1 MACCQGYPFIA
12 GGEHVFDV
20 DTARISYGSG
30 ALTELGMNARRLGMR
45 RIALF
50 TDHTVAALP
59 LFSRA
64 TSALAAAGCEV
75 AVYARTRIEPT
86 NASWAD
92 AIAFARD
99 VRADGYVSIG
109 GGSTIDT
116 CKAANLYTTYPAEFL
131 AYVNAPVGEGRPVP
145 GPLRPHIACP
155 TTAGTGSECTGIAIF
170 DHLPIEAKTGIAS
183 RLLRPA
189 LALIDPDW
197 TATLPPMVVACAG
210 FDVLAHA
217 LESYTARPY
226 TRRAAAPLGARP
238 MSQGANPFSDLAC
251 VEALKILGRYL
262 VRAVGDPDDGEARE
276 RMMFAAT
283 LAGIGFGNAG
293 VHVPHAMAY
302 AVAGLVRDFRPRDYP
317 DDAPIVPHGM
327 SVILSAPAALRF
339 TAGAD
344 PGRHREAAA
353 HLGARV
359 EGVADADAGA
369 VLAAHITMLMRQTG
383 MPEDLAAVG
392 YGLADVEALTT
403 GTLLQQRLLDNA
415 PRPVDRDVLRELF
428 ATALGA
434 RADEDVAAR
443 VAGVA
448 VRR

>member
-64 TSALAAAGCEV
+64 TAALAAAGCDV
-75 AVYARTRIEPT
+75 VVYAHSRIEPT
-86 NASWAD
+86 NASWAE
-92 AIAFARD
+92 AIAFAQE

-170 DHLPIEAKTGIAS
+170 DHLPIAAKTGIAS
-183 RLLRPA
+183 RRLRPT

-197 TATLPPMVVACAG
+197 TATLPPLVVACAG

-217 LESYTARPY
+217 LESLTARPY
-226 TRRAAAPLGARP
+226 TRRAAAAPGARP

-251 VEALKILGRYL
+251 AEALKILGRFL
-262 VRAVGDPDDGEARE
+262 VRAVAGPDDSEARE

-283 LAGIGFGNAG
+283 LAGIGFGNSG

-302 AVAGLVRDFRPRDYP
+302 AVAGLVRDYRPRDYP
-317 DDAPIVPHGM
+317 NDEPIVPHGM
-327 SVILSAPAALRF
+327 SVILNAPAAFAF
-339 TAGAD
+339 TAFAD
-344 PGRHREAAA
+344 PARHREAASY
-353 HLGARV
+353 LGARV
-359 EGVADADAGA
+359 AGTADADVGA
-369 VLAAHITMLMRQTG
+369 LLAAHLRLLMQQTG
-383 MPEDLAAVG
+383 MPADLAAVG
-392 YGLADVEALTT
+392 YGHADIERLVT
-403 GTLLQQRLLDNA
+403 GTLVQQRLLDNA
-415 PRPVDRDVLRELF
+415 PRPIDRGVLGELF
-428 ATALGA
+428 TVSLDAQC
-434 RADEDVAAR
+434 
-443 VAGVA
+443 
-448 VRR
+448 